1 MKMKKRKNQDEDKE
15 KKCKNINREERDK
28 EMRDFFF
35 FEIYKLY
42 FSLFQDNYFVLLIRL
57 SSINFDFSIFQE

>member
-35 FEIYKLY
+35 LKFINSILAYFRIITLY
-42 FSLFQDNYFVLLIRL
+42 Y
-57 SSINFDFSIFQE
+57 